1 MLKRCLWL
9 LSIRNWGDDMNES
22 TTITIDN
29 IVQLIEGIAEAEYQR
44 GYVAG
49 LEEKRLTEKHWGKE
63 KEDKTEL
70 NNIIKNV
77 HGSIENRINAAYNL
91 GRREGYKEQEL
102 CEEDKTE

>member
-1 MLKRCLWL
+1 
-9 LSIRNWGDDMNES
+9 MNES

-29 IVQLIEGIAEAEYQR
+29 IVNLIEGIAKAEYQR

>member
-1 MLKRCLWL
+1 
-9 LSIRNWGDDMNES
+9 MNES

-29 IVQLIEGIAEAEYQR
+29 IAKLIKGIAEAEYQR

-49 LEEKRLTEKHWGKE
+49 LEEQRLTEKHWGKE

-70 NNIIKNV
+70 NNIIKNA

-91 GRREGYKEQEL
+91 GRRECYEAGINEVEAYHLGYYQGYGDGQNDRPRKS
-102 CEEDKTE
+102 

>member
-1 MLKRCLWL
+1 MK
-9 LSIRNWGDDMNES
+9 ES

-29 IVQLIEGIAEAEYQR
+29 IVKLIEGIAEAEYQR

-70 NNIIKNV
+70 NNIIKNA